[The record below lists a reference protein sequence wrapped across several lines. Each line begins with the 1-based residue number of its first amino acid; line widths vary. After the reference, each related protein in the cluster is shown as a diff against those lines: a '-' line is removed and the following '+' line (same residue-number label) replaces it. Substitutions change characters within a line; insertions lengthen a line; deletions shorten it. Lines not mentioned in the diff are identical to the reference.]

1 MWQRLKTTWDN
12 FFRITP
18 SDSLYDRTLLWIYVS
33 LLSIGLIA
41 VSSASIPVSWRLHN
55 EAFHFAIMDGA
66 YILVSLCIFAFF
78 VQQPMSRWEKYNI
91 WIFFISLL
99 LLALVIPLGKEING
113 AKRWISFGPITFQAS
128 ELAKLAL
135 ICYFSS
141 FYVRRYD
148 ELKKETLSA
157 WRPAVVIAIFI
168 AILSVQSD
176 LGSIIIISVIAFGM
190 LFIMG
195 AKFAQFIAVAIV
207 ATVGITSYILF
218 SEYRMKR
225 IRAYFDPFVDV
236 YGDGFQLANSQM
248 AFGQGEILG
257 RGLGNSIQKLEYLPE
272 AHTDFITAIIGEEF
286 GLVGTT
292 FLIFLFICL
301 VTRTIKIS
309 RESLQME
316 ERFKGFFAF
325 GIALWFLLQGVIN
338 LGGALGLIPSKGLTF
353 PFVSYGGSSMVIL
366 SIAMAVLIRI
376 DHENRLERIGYTR
389 AKGN

>member
-135 ICYFSS
+135 I
-141 FYVRRYD
+141 
-148 ELKKETLSA
+148 
-157 WRPAVVIAIFI
+157 
-168 AILSVQSD
+168 
-176 LGSIIIISVIAFGM
+176 
-190 LFIMG
+190 
-195 AKFAQFIAVAIV
+195 
-207 ATVGITSYILF
+207 
-218 SEYRMKR
+218 
-225 IRAYFDPFVDV
+225 
-236 YGDGFQLANSQM
+236 
-248 AFGQGEILG
+248 
-257 RGLGNSIQKLEYLPE
+257 
-272 AHTDFITAIIGEEF
+272 
-286 GLVGTT
+286 
-292 FLIFLFICL
+292 
-301 VTRTIKIS
+301 
-309 RESLQME
+309 
-316 ERFKGFFAF
+316 
-325 GIALWFLLQGVIN
+325 
-338 LGGALGLIPSKGLTF
+338 
-353 PFVSYGGSSMVIL
+353 
-366 SIAMAVLIRI
+366 
-376 DHENRLERIGYTR
+376 
-389 AKGN
+389 